1 MSQFAT
7 LSGFA
12 DNWENLSP
20 SHEKGLPFE
29 KERRGGFSA
38 YELSGASK
46 EARSSFSRG
55 GEGEARREALE
66 PFEKALE
73 ELLLEHALRF
83 EGFESEEKEERFE
96 LLESERASHEHAPR
110 SEKRAKPPPVSSCQ
124 SA

>member
-1 MSQFAT
+1 MERIF
-7 LSGFA
+7 
-12 DNWENLSP
+12 SP

-38 YELSGASK
+38 CELSGASK

-66 PFEKALE
+66 PLEEAFEK
-73 ELLLEHALRF
+73 LLFEHALRL

-96 LLESERASHEHAPR
+96 LLESERTSHEHAPMA
-110 SEKRAKPPPVSSCQ
+110 EKRAKPPPESSCQ